1 MKKNTPLWGSISI
14 LIGVVIAILAL
25 TRGTLCTVL
34 LTAVFA
40 VWGLWVILT
49 QVLPNR
55 RTARVSQQTQ
65 INAYPD
71 QVLMQT

>member
-34 LTAVFA
+34 LTAV
-40 VWGLWVILT
+40 
-49 QVLPNR
+49 
-55 RTARVSQQTQ
+55 
-65 INAYPD
+65 
-71 QVLMQT
+71 